1 MRFSVSF
8 LFAVITLL
16 VSGCAPFYALA
27 YGMNEEDVQ
36 NFRSWGDK
44 RNADRDS
51 MSLHDRTTLEEWE
64 SRLNHSYSR

>member
-1 MRFSVSF
+1 
-8 LFAVITLL
+8 
-16 VSGCAPFYALA
+16 
-27 YGMNEEDVQ
+27 MNEEDVQ

-64 SRLNHSYSR
+64 SR